1 MILTVTPAGEALGI
15 TLADLGTQVRQA
27 FYGEEAQRIQR
38 GRDDIRLMVRYTEQE
53 RRSLDSLYDLRIR
66 TVDGGEVPF
75 TTVAEV
81 RYGQGFPVIER
92 TNGTRFAWVTAEV
105 DPSVTS
111 GTAVLAALD
120 SGFLQSTVARHPGV
134 SYWFKSAEEQSELA
148 GTLGPL
154 FLFVVLAIYAL
165 LAMPLGSYTQP
176 LIIMSVLPFALVGA
190 IFGHV
195 LLKSFGLLHA
205 LSVNSLFGVVAAAG
219 VVVNSTL
226 VLIHGV
232 NQFRA
237 GGDSLQDALLNSAI
251 SRFRPI
257 LITTATTFAGL
268 TPLMVNDSTHAQFL
282 VPMATSL
289 AFGILVSMPAALL
302 VVPAIWLVFQDAITG
317 TKRISSRFGNV
328 IGAAPRLSAWLSR
341 HPYVQ
346 ESLRSQEL
354 QAVDLPGQGD
364 LEAAQA
370 THQKQ
375 ARLLCQK
382 EFDPRELREQFAA
395 VANRASGS
403 DSLVNEARSWAE
415 QHTIRLGVHMTRGVL
430 TPVEA
435 AQSIS
440 DILDIC
446 LAALLPVVKREF
458 ELAHGDL
465 PNSRIGLV
473 ALDAAG
479 RRELANGAPLE
490 LMFIY
495 DHDAARANA
504 DTITPEA
511 WHEQLLQRLM
521 LLVRQLSSEGM
532 LYEAKPAY
540 VLRRNGS
547 DGGALSIG
555 QLQAHIDESASLADL
570 RTLAHARVIEAE
582 GDLGA
587 SFKALRQ
594 TLFGQRDQLAAAA
607 RQLAALR
614 NQARQNQTVMDIWAI
629 DRFRGGLADLT
640 MAADYLLLRGA
651 APESEPITLPATFE
665 AAAQRGLIAADTAQD
680 LVNATLLWQNL
691 DGLFRMTNGGRFNP
705 KAIRPDQRQSIA
717 ELTGV
722 ESFDAVLRLIT
733 ETSVGA
739 SVRIHEVFSGMRL
752 TQGDSSGGT
761 LNLRTA

>member
-1 MILTVTPAGEALGI
+1 
-15 TLADLGTQVRQA
+15 
-27 FYGEEAQRIQR
+27 
-38 GRDDIRLMVRYTEQE
+38 
-53 RRSLDSLYDLRIR
+53 
-66 TVDGGEVPF
+66 
-75 TTVAEV
+75 
-81 RYGQGFPVIER
+81 
-92 TNGTRFAWVTAEV
+92 
-105 DPSVTS
+105 
-111 GTAVLAALD
+111 
-120 SGFLQSTVARHPGV
+120 
-134 SYWFKSAEEQSELA
+134 
-148 GTLGPL
+148 
-154 FLFVVLAIYAL
+154 
-165 LAMPLGSYTQP
+165 
-176 LIIMSVLPFALVGA
+176 
-190 IFGHV
+190 
-195 LLKSFGLLHA
+195 
-205 LSVNSLFGVVAAAG
+205 AAG

-346 ESLRSQEL
+346 ESLRAQEF

-364 LEAAQA
+364 PEAAQA

>member
-1 MILTVTPAGEALGI
+1 M
-15 TLADLGTQVRQA
+15 
-27 FYGEEAQRIQR
+27 
-38 GRDDIRLMVRYTEQE
+38 
-53 RRSLDSLYDLRIR
+53 
-66 TVDGGEVPF
+66 
-75 TTVAEV
+75 
-81 RYGQGFPVIER
+81 
-92 TNGTRFAWVTAEV
+92 
-105 DPSVTS
+105 
-111 GTAVLAALD
+111 
-120 SGFLQSTVARHPGV
+120 
-134 SYWFKSAEEQSELA
+134 
-148 GTLGPL
+148 
-154 FLFVVLAIYAL
+154 
-165 LAMPLGSYTQP
+165 
-176 LIIMSVLPFALVGA
+176 
-190 IFGHV
+190 
-195 LLKSFGLLHA
+195 
-205 LSVNSLFGVVAAAG
+205 
-219 VVVNSTL
+219 
-226 VLIHGV
+226 
-232 NQFRA
+232 
-237 GGDSLQDALLNSAI
+237 
-251 SRFRPI
+251 
-257 LITTATTFAGL
+257 
-268 TPLMVNDSTHAQFL
+268 
-282 VPMATSL
+282 
-289 AFGILVSMPAALL
+289 
-302 VVPAIWLVFQDAITG
+302 
-317 TKRISSRFGNV
+317 
-328 IGAAPRLSAWLSR
+328 SR

-346 ESLRSQEL
+346 ENLRAQEF

-435 AQSIS
+435 ARSMS

-629 DRFRGGLADLT
+629 DRFRGGFADLT

>member
-1 MILTVTPAGEALGI
+1 M
-15 TLADLGTQVRQA
+15 
-27 FYGEEAQRIQR
+27 
-38 GRDDIRLMVRYTEQE
+38 
-53 RRSLDSLYDLRIR
+53 
-66 TVDGGEVPF
+66 
-75 TTVAEV
+75 
-81 RYGQGFPVIER
+81 
-92 TNGTRFAWVTAEV
+92 
-105 DPSVTS
+105 
-111 GTAVLAALD
+111 
-120 SGFLQSTVARHPGV
+120 
-134 SYWFKSAEEQSELA
+134 
-148 GTLGPL
+148 
-154 FLFVVLAIYAL
+154 
-165 LAMPLGSYTQP
+165 
-176 LIIMSVLPFALVGA
+176 
-190 IFGHV
+190 
-195 LLKSFGLLHA
+195 
-205 LSVNSLFGVVAAAG
+205 
-219 VVVNSTL
+219 
-226 VLIHGV
+226 
-232 NQFRA
+232 
-237 GGDSLQDALLNSAI
+237 
-251 SRFRPI
+251 
-257 LITTATTFAGL
+257 
-268 TPLMVNDSTHAQFL
+268 
-282 VPMATSL
+282 
-289 AFGILVSMPAALL
+289 
-302 VVPAIWLVFQDAITG
+302 
-317 TKRISSRFGNV
+317 
-328 IGAAPRLSAWLSR
+328 SR

-346 ESLRSQEL
+346 ENLRAQEF

-435 AQSIS
+435 ARSMS

-446 LAALLPVVKREF
+446 LAALLPVVKHEF

-495 DHDAARANA
+495 DHDPVRANA

-540 VLRRNGS
+540 ALRRNGS

-555 QLQAHIDESASLADL
+555 QLQAHIGEGASLADL
-570 RTLAHARVIEAE
+570 RTLAHARVIEAQ
-582 GDLGA
+582 GDLDTN
-587 SFKALRQ
+587 FKALRQ
-594 TLFGQRDQLAAAA
+594 TLFGQRDQLATAVH
-607 RQLAALR
+607 QLAALR

-651 APESEPITLPATFE
+651 APGSEPITLPATFE
-665 AAAQRGLIAADTAQD
+665 AAAQRGLIATDTAQD
-680 LVNATLLWQNL
+680 LIDATLLWQNL

-717 ELTGV
+717 ELTGT

-752 TQGDSSGGT
+752 TQGDSGGA